1 MNELINS
8 PLVSCTVLSYNSANT
23 IIETLESIKAQT
35 YKNIELIVSDDCST
49 DNTIAIIEAW
59 LKQNKSRFVR
69 TELLTV
75 KKNTGVCLNSNRA
88 LDACKGEWKKGIG
101 ADDILLPNCIADFIS
116 FVQQHPEA
124 EWVSSYMQVYKNN
137 FSPENCIAR
146 NGVSRRY
153 FFDLT
158 CEQQLKQM
166 AIENLISATPLF
178 YKVSTLRAIGG
189 YETRYSF
196 EDYPTFMNL
205 LENGV
210 KCYFMDSETVCYRI
224 HESISHSHKKLF
236 NYKFLRED
244 HLFKKDRCYKYLNA
258 WQIIGQNMLWH
269 FHGFLEITHLNRDTS
284 VMRTVYKYS
293 RSAFRLIF
301 FKFTN

>member
-1 MNELINS
+1 MNELTNS

-59 LKQNKSRFVR
+59 LEQNRNRFVR

-101 ADDILLPNCIADFIS
+101 ADDILLPNCIADFIA

-124 EWVSSYMQVYKNN
+124 QWISSYMQVYKNN
-137 FSPENCIAR
+137 FNPKNCIAHKS
-146 NGVSRRY
+146 VARRA

-158 CEQQLKQM
+158 AEQQLKQ
-166 AIENLISATPLF
+166 ISTWNLISATPLF
-178 YKVSTLRAIGG
+178 YKMSTLKAIGG
-189 YETRYSF
+189 FETRYSF

-205 LENGV
+205 LENGI
-210 KCYFMDSETVCYRI
+210 KCDFMDIETVGYRI
-224 HESISHSHKKLF
+224 HDSISNSSKRIF
-236 NYKFLRED
+236 NYKFVLES
-244 HLFKKDRCYKYLNA
+244 KKFHEERCFKYLSW
-258 WQIIGQNMLWH
+258 WQIRGQYAIWGLQCLFEKTGLNKDKPALKKIYN
-269 FHGFLEITHLNRDTS
+269 FLNSSIKKTFN
-284 VMRTVYKYS
+284 
-293 RSAFRLIF
+293 
-301 FKFTN
+301 N